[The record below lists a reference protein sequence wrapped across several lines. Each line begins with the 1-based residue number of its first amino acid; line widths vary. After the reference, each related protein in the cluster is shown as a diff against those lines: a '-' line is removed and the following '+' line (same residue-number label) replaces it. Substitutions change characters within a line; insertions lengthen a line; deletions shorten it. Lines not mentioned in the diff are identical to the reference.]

1 MYSKLLIQEVRE
13 APEMSQPV
21 GPEFS
26 RSLSVSKAYAFSA
39 KLPGC
44 YH

>member
-1 MYSKLLIQEVRE
+1 MYSEVLIQEVRE
-13 APEMSQPV
+13 APEMSQLI
-21 GPEFS
+21 GLLFS
-26 RSLSVSKAYAFSA
+26 RSLSASKAYAFSA